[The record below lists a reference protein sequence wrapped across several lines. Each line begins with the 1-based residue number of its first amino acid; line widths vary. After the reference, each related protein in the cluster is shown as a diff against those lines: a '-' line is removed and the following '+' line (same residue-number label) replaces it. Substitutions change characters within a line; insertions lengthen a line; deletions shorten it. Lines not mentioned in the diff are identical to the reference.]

1 MRMLLIED
9 DGRFAESIDLTVSSK
24 GFDCDI
30 DGLGEEGIKSAKRHR
45 YDVIVLDL
53 KLPDMDGYDVLR
65 KLRAAKVE
73 TPVLIISG
81 LAGVANKTKGLSLGA
96 DDFMAKPF
104 SNYDLVARMQAIMW
118 PCPRVRRVDGV
129 TL

>member
-1 MRMLLIED
+1 MLLIED
-9 DGRFAESIDLTVSSK
+9 DRPLAESIDLTVSSK
-24 GFDCDI
+24 GIDCDI
-30 DGLGEEGIKSAKRHR
+30 DRLGEEGIKSAKRLR

-81 LAGVANKTKGLSLGA
+81 LGGAAKKTKGFSLGA

-104 SNYDLVARMQAIMW
+104 SGYDLVARMQAIMW
-118 PCPRVRRVDGV
+118 PCPRVRRVDGE

>member
-1 MRMLLIED
+1 MLLIED
-9 DGRFAESIDLTVSSK
+9 DRPLAEIIDSTLSSK

-30 DGLGEEGIKSAKRHR
+30 SGLGEDGFESAKRHH
-45 YDVIVLDL
+45 YEVIVLDL

-81 LAGVANKTKGLSLGA
+81 LDGDASKTKGLSLGA

-118 PCPRVRRVDGV
+118 PRPRVRSRLPV
-129 TL
+129 

>member
-9 DGRFAESIDLTVSSK
+9 DGPFAESIDLTVSSK

-30 DGLGEEGIKSAKRHR
+30 DRLGEEGIKSAKRFR

-81 LAGVANKTKGLSLGA
+81 LGGAATKTKGFILGA

-104 SNYDLVARMQAIMW
+104 SNYDLVARLQAIMW

>member
-9 DGRFAESIDLTVSSK
+9 DGPFAESIELTVSSK

-30 DGLGEEGIKSAKRHR
+30 DRLGEEGIKSAKRLR

-81 LAGVANKTKGLSLGA
+81 LGGAATETKGFSLGA

-104 SNYDLVARMQAIMW
+104 SNYDLVSRIQAIMW
-118 PCPRVRRVDGV
+118 PCPRVQRVDGV